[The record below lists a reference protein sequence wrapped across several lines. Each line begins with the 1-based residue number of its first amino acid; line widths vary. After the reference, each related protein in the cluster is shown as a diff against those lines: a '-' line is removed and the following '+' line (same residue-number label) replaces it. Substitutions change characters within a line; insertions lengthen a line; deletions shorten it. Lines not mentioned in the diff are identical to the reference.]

1 MDNIQF
7 VVFDYDG
14 VFSDGKCHFDA
25 EGNVHKFYDVKDGMA
40 LGMLKKRDI
49 KIGLI
54 SSYRR
59 EKPILIQNQLAEAH
73 LIDHLGFDYVFIGKS
88 DKKKILE
95 KWLTTLELTMENV
108 AYIGDDINDVVLQ
121 KEVGYSGCPNNSVEE
136 CKEVVNYICK
146 NNGGNGAIREFV
158 ETILNPPKS
167 IFQKMRLEVNNEIM
181 YQIRNLNEEDIINFV
196 ELIKK
201 CDGNIYTMG
210 IGKSGNMA
218 KHFADLLKSISIQIS
233 YLDTINALHGDIGSL
248 NSNDYVFLFSK
259 SGNTHELL
267 QVLPFLKQRTE
278 YIYGICCENG
288 SHFERE
294 CKQVFVS
301 PFQNE
306 ISGEINKIPTN
317 SYMSHLL
324 FANHVVS
331 IMKNDISLDAYKNN
345 HPAGSIGSALKKVKD
360 VLIKEFPRIVWRE
373 NIVEMPIVNILLE
386 MTQYNIGCCV
396 FLNENQTLIGI
407 LVDGD
412 IRRLLLKK
420 QDLQNISKED
430 IKKKCVTV
438 NDDNVLVS
446 SLDKHYKFIPLL
458 NALGQVSGLVKL

>member
-1 MDNIQF
+1 MDKIQF

-14 VFSDGKCHFDA
+14 VFSDGKCRFDA
-25 EGNVHKFYDVKDGMA
+25 EGNVHKSYDVKDGMA

-54 SSYRR
+54 SSYKT
-59 EKPILIQNQLAEAH
+59 EKPILIQNQLAKSH
-73 LIDHLGFDYVFIGKS
+73 LIDHLGFDYVFIGKG
-88 DKKKILE
+88 DKKPILE
-95 KWLTTLELTMENV
+95 QWLNNLYLKMENV
-108 AYIGDDINDVVLQ
+108 AYIGDDINDIVLLA
-121 KEVGYSGCPNNSVEE
+121 EVGYSACPNDAVQE
-136 CKEVVNYICK
+136 CKEVVNCICK
-146 NNGGNGAIREFV
+146 NKGGNGAIREFV
-158 ETILNPPKS
+158 ETIVNPPKT

-181 YQIRNLNEEDIINFV
+181 HQIRNLNEEDVINFAQ
-196 ELIKK
+196 LIKE
-201 CDGNIYTMG
+201 CVGNIYTMG

-218 KHFADLLKSISIQIS
+218 KHFADLLKSISIPI
-233 YLDTINALHGDIGSL
+233 YYVDTINALHGDIGPL
-248 NSNDYVFLFSK
+248 NSSDYVFLFSK

-294 CKQVFVS
+294 CKEVFVT

-306 ISGEINKIPTN
+306 ISGEISKIPTN

-331 IMKNDISLDAYKNN
+331 MVKSNISLDTYKKN
-345 HPAGSIGSALKKVKD
+345 HPAGSIGSELKKVKD

-373 NIVEMPIVNILLE
+373 NIDEMPIVNILLE

-396 FLNENQTLIGI
+396 FLNENETLLGI

-430 IKKKCVTV
+430 IKKKCVSV

-446 SLDKHYKFIPLL
+446 SLDKHYKFIPFVNENTEVL
-458 NALGQVSGLVKL
+458 GLVKL